1 MEVFVLQVASAKV
14 WENKIALSK
23 PPHSEHA
30 FSVLFNIH
38 WLHTLSQYMSH
49 HYPIKVPF
57 LHVGPILIFIVNAK
71 PQRRFFQ
78 KTPANASTLGISH
91 ETQWTIAWPL
101 ALCAICAS
109 ANLILFLFPYDSRC
123 LVWGCICLFI
133 SSDLHCPMVFWAHQ
147 VALQHPVEK
156 PEVIGHSFRRL
167 PSLAV
172 VN

>member
-23 PPHSEHA
+23 PPHSEHR
-30 FSVLFNIH
+30 FSVLFNTLITYGISIYVA
-38 WLHTLSQYMSH
+38 WLSHQSAMSPRWTH
-49 HYPIKVPF
+49 PH
-57 LHVGPILIFIVNAK
+57 LHC
-71 PQRRFFQ
+71 QRQTTARFFFLQ
-78 KTPANASTLGISH
+78 KTPTNASTLGISH
-91 ETQWTIAWPL
+91 ETQRTIAWPL
-101 ALCAICAS
+101 ALCAICWS
-109 ANLILFLFPYDSRC
+109 KLDFVLFPYDSRC
-123 LVWGCICLFI
+123 LVWGCIFLFI